1 MGEIRKWNFERFRL
15 IEVVGEVPE
24 IRLRFWHQHIILT
37 NEVDSYIDT
46 HILLN
51 KNFANTY

>member
-1 MGEIRKWNFERFRL
+1 M
-15 IEVVGEVPE
+15 EVVGEVPE
-24 IRLRFWHQHIILT
+24 IRMRFWIPHIILT

-51 KNFANTY
+51 KNFANAY